1 MNTHCLIVYSSPTS
15 GREAE
20 YNVWYNEQHIP
31 DVLRVPGF
39 SSAERYKLPPTET
52 EPIRY
57 VALYFMNTIDPDAAL
72 DELTKRAGTPEM
84 VMSDAIDTNGIT
96 MTLTTAVSK

>member
-1 MNTHCLIVYSSPTS
+1 MTTHCLIVYSSPTT

-20 YNVWYNEQHIP
+20 YNTWYNDQHIP
-31 DVLRVPGF
+31 DVLRVSGF
-39 SSAERYKLPPTET
+39 TGAERFKLPPTEA

-57 VALYFMNTIDPDAAL
+57 VALYYMNSTDPDAAL
-72 DELTKRAGTPEM
+72 AELTKRAGTPEM
-84 VMSDAIDTNGIT
+84 VMSDAIDQAGIT